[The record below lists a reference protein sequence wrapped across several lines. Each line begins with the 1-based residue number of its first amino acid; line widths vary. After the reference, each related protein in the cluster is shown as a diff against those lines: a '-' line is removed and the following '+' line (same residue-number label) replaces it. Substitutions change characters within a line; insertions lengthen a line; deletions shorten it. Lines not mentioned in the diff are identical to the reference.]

1 MTACAYAA
9 CCSTRQ
15 CGAPAGVRR
24 RLTQRLSV
32 LELPEARYNRRVP
45 TSPEAPHPSDSTSER
60 CFTLWQRFLLRLITW
75 AGYLVIRV
83 LGPTLRYTI
92 SVEEGAPPGGYIA
105 PAIFCFWHRC
115 LIPACSQWQKR
126 KIAVLTSSSFDG
138 EYIARIVDAYGFT
151 PVRGSS
157 TRGGARGLLGMQK
170 ELESGNAVAFTAD
183 GPKGPMYIAKPGPV
197 LLARI
202 TGLPIICFHIALEDP
217 WLLRKSWDRFM
228 MPKPFSRALTR
239 FSKPIRVPADAQDL
253 RQYHEEMQAAL
264 DRAREYAEANVGRA
278 QPLEGSPDSI

>member
-1 MTACAYAA
+1 
-9 CCSTRQ
+9 
-15 CGAPAGVRR
+15 
-24 RLTQRLSV
+24 
-32 LELPEARYNRRVP
+32 VP
-45 TSPEAPHPSDSTSER
+45 TSAPAVGLAGER
-60 CFTLWQRFLLRLITW
+60 RFTPWQRFLLRLISG
-75 AGYLVIRV
+75 AGYLLIRV
-83 LGPTLRYTI
+83 LGPTLRFTI
-92 SVEEGAPPGGYIA
+92 SAEEGLPPGGFVA

-115 LIPACSQWQKR
+115 LIPACFQWQQR
-126 KIAVLTSSSFDG
+126 KIAVLTSRSFDG

-202 TGLPIICFHIALEDP
+202 TGMPIICFHIALGDA

-228 MPKPFSRALTR
+228 IPKPFSRALTR
-239 FSKPIRVPADAQDL
+239 FSKPIHVPSDAQDL
-253 RQYHEEMQAAL
+253 GRYHEEMQAAL
-264 DRAREYAEANVGRA
+264 DRAREYAEANVGRTESVKRA
-278 QPLEGSPDSI
+278 PDSI